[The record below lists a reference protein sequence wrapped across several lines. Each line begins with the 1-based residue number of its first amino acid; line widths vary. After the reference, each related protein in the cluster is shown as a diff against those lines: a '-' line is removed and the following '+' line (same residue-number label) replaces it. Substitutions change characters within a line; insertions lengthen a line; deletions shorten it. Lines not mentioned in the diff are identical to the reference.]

1 MFCFRFPELVSDS
14 FQLKSFKENLVFS
27 FHEALTWN
35 IWISKEMTFV
45 KSVCAWVT
53 YICMG
58 SQHVLGIWFHCWNF
72 KRTSFVLN
80 HWGTDGLGLT
90 LVSCPTR
97 LSSISTSREQIYQ
110 SNVLGIRDVA
120 NHSTVQMLPLWTMIA
135 YLKQS
140 TMKPKVSSVGVSADQ
155 IDW

>member
-80 HWGTDGLGLT
+80 HWGTDGPGLT

-120 NHSTVQMLPLWTMIA
+120 IWPTTLQCKCSHCEQWLHTLNNQQWSPKWALWA
-135 YLKQS
+135 
-140 TMKPKVSSVGVSADQ
+140 
-155 IDW
+155 